1 MLLCFGSWVA
11 CPSKPAAAVLVEVHL
26 RQAFSGHGLQIHRSN
41 WWLQLDAPQLLSW
54 LPLRPALALT
64 PARRERPVPKRPPR
78 ARRAVVVT
86 GPKDR
91 GPPRLPAAAAT
102 AVSAKSSSGG
112 VGCLHGRGRRGPGPV
127 LHEARAGAASQ
138 RPLATPWPPFLGFVV
153 LELVGHSADVI
164 WL

>member
-54 LPLRPALALT
+54 LPLRPALT
-64 PARRERPVPKRPPR
+64 PARRVPVPKRR
-78 ARRAVVVT
+78 RTRAVVVT

-112 VGCLHGRGRRGPGPV
+112 GCLHGRGRRGPV

-138 RPLATPWPPFLGFVV
+138 RPLATPWPPFVGFVV